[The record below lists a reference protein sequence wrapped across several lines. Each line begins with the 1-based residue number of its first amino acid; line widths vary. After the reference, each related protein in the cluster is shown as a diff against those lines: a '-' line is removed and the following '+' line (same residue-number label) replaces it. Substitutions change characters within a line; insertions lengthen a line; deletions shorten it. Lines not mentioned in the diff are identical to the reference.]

1 MKNFKGFDYYRLFQD
16 ENGKI
21 KLNDY
26 NDIMNAR
33 MARMDMLLDNT
44 KNDDINFVNLNKA
57 FDDKFIN
64 HHELI
69 VEDEKIAH
77 DKSEFFNIIN
87 NLENLS
93 NVSNQDLLKVSLL
106 LSDFIYIERNI
117 VLSDQDS
124 DLSRLKELFIEE
136 KASGEN
142 YTDEEYRGFA
152 DYIDKINNII
162 KLELY
167 NRINDIK
174 E

>member
-16 ENGKI
+16 KDGKI

-26 NDIMNAR
+26 NDVINAR

-64 HHELI
+64 HHKLI
-69 VEDEKIAH
+69 MEDKKFAQ
-77 DKSEFFNIIN
+77 DKSEFFYIID
-87 NLENLS
+87 NLDNLS
-93 NVSNQDLLKVSLL
+93 NVSSQDLLKVSLL

-117 VLSDQDS
+117 ILSDQDS
-124 DLSRLKELFIEE
+124 DLSKLKELFIEE

-167 NRINDIK
+167 SRINDIK